1 MLYLNE
7 LLGETRVRV
16 TGATPVIDDLE
27 QVKHYENNNQN
38 HSSEDNSKELLDS
51 ADKLASKIRHDI
63 RSPLSAIKNAVYFI
77 RKNPKMTE
85 QMLDSIDKS
94 VDKALLL
101 LEELKPLTRDIAPN
115 LVPVCFSRLLDD
127 TLSEVQLPPNIIVN
141 KEVEEVNVFVDPD
154 MMIRVLD
161 NLISNSIQAMP
172 DGGTLSFNVCQSQD
186 CLIIRITDTGKGIP
200 SESQDKIFKPFYTT
214 KLGNVGLGLSFV
226 KRAVEAHNGTIQI
239 TSTLDVGTDMLI
251 KIPVN

>member
-7 LLGETRVRV
+7 LLGETRASV
-16 TGATPVIDDLE
+16 TRAAPAIDDQE
-27 QVKHYENNNQN
+27 QAQHYDINEKN

-51 ADKLASKIRHDI
+51 ADKLTSKIRHDI

-94 VDKALLL
+94 VEKALTL

-115 LVPVCFSRLLDD
+115 MMPVSITRLLDD

-141 KEVEEVNVFVDPD
+141 KEIKEVTVKVDPD
-154 MMIRVLD
+154 MMRRVFD
-161 NLISNSIQAMP
+161 NLILNSIQAMP

-186 CLIIRITDTGKGIP
+186 CLKVRITDTGIGIP
-200 SESQDKIFKPFYTT
+200 PESHDKIFKPFYTT

-239 TSTLDVGTDMLI
+239 NSTPDAGTDMLI

>member
-1 MLYLNE
+1 
-7 LLGETRVRV
+7 V
-16 TGATPVIDDLE
+16 TSAAPAIDDLKRV
-27 QVKHYENNNQN
+27 QNYDNN
-38 HSSEDNSKELLDS
+38 HSSGDNSKELLDS

-94 VDKALLL
+94 VDKALIL
-101 LEELKPLTRDIAPN
+101 LEELKPLTRDIAPKIE
-115 LVPVCFSRLLDD
+115 PVSFNKLLDD
-127 TLSEVQLPPNIIVN
+127 TLSQVQLPPNINVN
-141 KEVEEVNVFVDPD
+141 KEIEEVTVLVDPD
-154 MMIRVLD
+154 MMRRVFD
-161 NLISNSIQAMP
+161 NLILNSIQAMP
-172 DGGTLSFNVCQSQD
+172 DGGTLSFNICQSQD
-186 CLIIRITDTGKGIP
+186 SLNVRITDTGIGIP
-200 SESQDKIFKPFYTT
+200 PESYDKIFKPFFTT

-239 TSTLDVGTDMLI
+239 NSTPDTGTDILI